1 MLGES
6 SHFLNRLQLH
16 ILNTIPW
23 AASFMH
29 QTYNCDGVIH
39 SNKVNRILHHH
50 LFFSGSWRGVQ
61 DKETPSEEI
70 KPAGVLQFLTPR
82 AGLSPEKTQP
92 CAMCIPVLRNTL
104 YLAEEQGTSGE
115 QKVYTCGACGKEFY
129 FTVHI
134 QQHQK
139 QHVRENRFLCNTER
153 PSFLKTCTVHPAGN
167 FFTYMEIGND
177 LMANMEVQS
186 QATNTGKKLNNS
198 MECEVVFHS
207 GEGHHSLGEG
217 KIVSSHTDI
226 LVEDERVLITEA
238 FCAVNKCEKA
248 GTQRSNLIEHVQVHT
263 GESLTNAASVENFL
277 PVNPVALHIREFA
290 LEKGLMSALNVGNLL
305 LIGRTSHHLR
315 LHSREKPY
323 KCNECGKS
331 FPARSSLCH
340 HQRVHTGGKPCEYS
354 ECGKLF
360 SWNEHLR
367 DHKKFT
373 LEKSLLGAI
382 NVRNLSLVSPV
393 FVIIREFTLKKG
405 LTSAINVGNLLPVG
419 PDFVIIREFTLEKGL
434 MSAVSM
440 QNHSQLSQPFL
451 SIREFTVKKDL
462 LSAVHVA
469 SFLVKRYILGP
480 I

>member
-6 SHFLNRLQLH
+6 SYFLNRLQLH

-115 QKVYTCGACGKEFY
+115 QKVYTCAACGKEFY

-207 GEGHHSLGEG
+207 GEGHHSLGE
-217 KIVSSHTDI
+217 
-226 LVEDERVLITEA
+226 
-238 FCAVNKCEKA
+238 
-248 GTQRSNLIEHVQVHT
+248 
-263 GESLTNAASVENFL
+263 
-277 PVNPVALHIREFA
+277 
-290 LEKGLMSALNVGNLL
+290 
-305 LIGRTSHHLR
+305 GRTSHHLR